1 MERLEGKLYEIGII
15 GSIIIMFLTI
25 IFLDKPFEL
34 MQGITFDYPMFLVY
48 SLPIIIILG
57 IVLYI
62 IFKMIVK
69 VKKLK

>member
-15 GSIIIMFLTI
+15 GSIFIMFLTI

-48 SLPIIIILG
+48 SLPMIIILG

-62 IFKMIVK
+62 IFKVIVK

>member
-15 GSIIIMFLTI
+15 GSIVIMFLTI

-62 IFKMIVK
+62 IFKVIVK

>member
-15 GSIIIMFLTI
+15 GSIFIMFFTI

-48 SLPIIIILG
+48 SLPMIIILG

-62 IFKMIVK
+62 IFKVIVK

>member
-1 MERLEGKLYEIGII
+1 MERLEGKFYKIGII
-15 GSIIIMFLTI
+15 GSVIIMFLTI

-34 MQGITFDYPMFLVY
+34 MQGINFDYPMFLVY

-62 IFKMIVK
+62 IFKVIVK